1 MRRAMRGRD
10 RILSSRDSESPARSE
25 RPAVFSGYCN
35 GWGARPSAAMTDRIP
50 PLSFPDAFER
60 TLRLSPFARRLA
72 QSRPDLADAFRAAGA
87 PALARADMDAA
98 LAAVPPGDED
108 ALARELRRLFP
119 PAYHLAD
126 DAEAEAEYQRLMRED
141 LVASRLAALNLVQ
154 EHLTRGTPLDDEAML
169 GMVQSLNGVRL
180 VLGTLIDVGEGEDPS
195 EIPDDHPLVG
205 EHHLYHFLSY
215 LLEVG
220 VQALSE

>member
-1 MRRAMRGRD
+1 MARRRA
-10 RILSSRDSESPARSE
+10 PK
-25 RPAVFSGYCN
+25 PV
-35 GWGARPSAAMTDRIP
+35 
-50 PLSFPDAFER
+50 FER
-60 TLRLSPFARRLA
+60 TSRGYVINLDPEEIDLVARLLGELRGLIMAEDPS
-72 QSRPDLADAFRAAGA
+72 Q
-87 PALARADMDAA
+87 AA
-98 LAAVPPGDED
+98 L
-108 ALARELRRLFP
+108 LRRLFP